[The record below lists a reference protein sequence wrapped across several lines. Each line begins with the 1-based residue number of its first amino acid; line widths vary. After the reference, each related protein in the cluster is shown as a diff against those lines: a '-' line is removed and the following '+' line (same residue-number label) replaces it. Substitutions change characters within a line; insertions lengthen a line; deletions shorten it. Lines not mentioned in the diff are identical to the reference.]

1 MSKKEISISEDQA
14 FLKMARICSKKEY
27 SAFDI
32 SQKLFRLGFSNDVI
46 ESIIDKL
53 KTENYINEERF
64 ARSFVNDKLLI
75 NKWGVKKIEM
85 HLRFKQISQNVI
97 SDVLSE
103 YSNSELNS
111 SLQSLLV
118 KKWSQIKGDSDYEK
132 TAKLIKYALSRG
144 FKMDAIIKCIN
155 NMNLND
161 IDIDVDI
168 N

>member
-1 MSKKEISISEDQA
+1 MSKKEILISEDQA

-111 SLQSLLV
+111 SLQSLL
-118 KKWSQIKGDSDYEK
+118 
-132 TAKLIKYALSRG
+132 
-144 FKMDAIIKCIN
+144 
-155 NMNLND
+155 
-161 IDIDVDI
+161 
-168 N
+168 